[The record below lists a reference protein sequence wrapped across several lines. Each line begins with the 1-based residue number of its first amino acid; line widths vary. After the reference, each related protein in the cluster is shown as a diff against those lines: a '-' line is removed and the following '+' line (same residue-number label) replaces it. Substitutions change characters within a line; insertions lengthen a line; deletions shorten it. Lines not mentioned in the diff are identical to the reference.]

1 MMFVSV
7 YAAITGF
14 IQAEFFKG
22 SNRNH
27 NAWLAISVHPLSKPF
42 FLSTA
47 RCNYCHHTNPQ
58 KYLIEIHTG
67 DVGAGDHL
75 SKQI

>member
-22 SNRNH
+22 SNRNN
-27 NAWLAISVHPLSKPF
+27 NAWLAISVHSFSKPF
-42 FLSTA
+42 FLFIA
-47 RCNYCHHTNPQ
+47 RCNYRHHANPQ
-58 KYLIEIHTG
+58 IEIHTG